1 MEKLNNKQMKSLL
14 RVAQKMQVEY
24 GGGINIV
31 TFQNDGR
38 LWFGMTC
45 DNGNVYVSASCV
57 ERRTMEENMQEL
69 EKFWNKIQ
77 H

>member
-14 RVAQKMQVEY
+14 RVAQKMQVKY

-31 TFQNDGR
+31 TYQTDGR
-38 LWFGMTC
+38 MWFGLTYDM
-45 DNGNVYVSASCV
+45 GKEYVSAICV
-57 ERRTMEENMQEL
+57 ERRTMDENMQEL

>member
-1 MEKLNNKQMKSLL
+1 MEKLNNRQMKSLL
-14 RVAQKMQVEY
+14 RVAQKMQVKY

-38 LWFGMTC
+38 LWFGVTC
-45 DNGNVYVSASCV
+45 DNGNGYVSASCV